1 MNYQE
6 ILQSLPNYEKTG
18 VVPDF
23 QSGLARVKRVLAR
36 LGDPQDKCP
45 LIHVVGSKGKGSTVR
60 LIEQGLVQM
69 GKAEFCSAKHT
80 DNKELRSQAPS
91 ALVGSY
97 YSPHIY
103 RLNERIRLNGMEIS
117 NSELDRVAARVY
129 EIEEARE
136 MTFFEFLT
144 VCAFEFFASAG
155 CDYVVAEA
163 GMGGRLDA
171 TNCAREPKCVVLTR
185 VELEHTEILGDT
197 IEKIEAEKLG
207 VMRGGAKL
215 FRYGKNGNLGL
226 AKEVLEFV
234 CPSSQV
240 DWSRVDATLPGRF
253 ERRVWL
259 GREAIFDMAHTV
271 ESAKYLRRRLEEE
284 FFGKKFLFIMSF
296 FKDKNALGIIEA
308 LKREGDLVWLY
319 PLQHERAIAREELEK
334 LGKVIEKIEKLPD
347 GFVPVVCG
355 SGYLV
360 REMGVPA

>member
-18 VVPDF
+18 IVPDF
-23 QSGLARVKRVLAR
+23 SAGLERVKRVLAR

-69 GKAEFCSAKHT
+69 GYK
-80 DNKELRSQAPS
+80 
-91 ALVGSY
+91 VGSY

-117 NSELDRVAARVY
+117 DSELDSVAARVY
-129 EIEEARE
+129 EIAEARE
-136 MTFFEFLT
+136 MSFFEFLT
-144 VCAFEFFASAG
+144 VCAFSYFADSG
-155 CDYVVAEA
+155 CDYAVVEA

-197 IEKIEAEKLG
+197 IEKIEVEKLA
-207 VMRGGAKL
+207 VLRGGAKL
-215 FRYGKNGNLGL
+215 FRYGKDGNLGL
-226 AKEVLEFV
+226 AKDVLEFV
-234 CPSSQV
+234 CPSCEIDWAKV
-240 DWSRVDATLPGRF
+240 DVALPGRF
-253 ERRVWL
+253 EKRVWL

-284 FFGKKFLFIMSF
+284 FFGKKFLFVMSF
-296 FKDKNALGIIEA
+296 LKDKNALGIIEA
-308 LKREGDLVWLY
+308 LKKEEDLVWLY
-319 PLQHERAIAREELEK
+319 PLQHERAIGREELEK
-334 LGKVIEKIEKLPD
+334 LGKVVDKIEKLPE

-360 REMGVPA
+360 MELGVFLPGEKN